1 MKTTRKGAEQ
11 PIWILVAILL
21 ALIVGV
27 MMYQFLNKGTQGQTF
42 DEMMRTVDTGTAQLA
57 VDALCTNWH
66 NSHWVTEPADLE
78 RVSVN
83 YGAKIGIL
91 TQTEWEAKELM
102 TACDCAVY
110 LYADKNAI
118 QRSDVYTAAPD
129 DTGCH
134 SNMAA
139 KYPGGVVPTATA

>member
-27 MMYQFLNKGTQGQTF
+27 MMYQFLQKGQEGKTFEAMLAEVDKGTAMF
-42 DEMMRTVDTGTAQLA
+42 AIDN
-57 VDALCTNWH
+57 LCTTWKNNNWA
-66 NSHWVTEPADLE
+66 TEPADIEKVSIDYAGAAELLTKAEWKNLE
-78 RVSVN
+78 
-83 YGAKIGIL
+83 IL
-91 TQTEWEAKELM
+91 

-129 DTGCH
+129 NTGCH

-139 KYPGGVVPTATA
+139 KYPGGAVPTPT